1 MSGHIKYFDD
11 GAKNMSFK
19 IEDEVVYLKYNKI
32 WNKIKKT
39 LNIKFHSQ
47 LIYDGKYIKTKV
59 KAFSGVINTVFSDG
73 KIPKEG
79 SHYICIA
86 AVYIDLY

>member
-1 MSGHIKYFDD
+1 MSGHIKYFYD
-11 GAKNMSFK
+11 GGKYMSFK

-47 LIYDGKYIKTKV
+47 PIYDGKSIKTKV

-79 SHYICIA
+79 SHYICTA
-86 AVYIDLY
+86 AIYIDLY